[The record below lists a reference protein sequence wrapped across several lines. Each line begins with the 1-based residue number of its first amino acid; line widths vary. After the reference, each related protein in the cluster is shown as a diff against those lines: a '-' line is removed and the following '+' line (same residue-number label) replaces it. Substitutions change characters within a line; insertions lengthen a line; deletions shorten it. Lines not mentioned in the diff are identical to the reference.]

1 MTGLHFA
8 HPLALALLA
17 VAPALAA
24 IFRYGDTRRRAALAQ
39 FGARPAPQRTRTA
52 KRALVIAAAA
62 LMALAIARPV
72 ESPATAPSST
82 GDVVFLLDVSRSMIS
97 RDVVSTVAPN
107 VVPIVAL
114 NAAPDRLSRAKQIIG
129 DIAAQIVS
137 QPAGQRLGLIAFAGN
152 AAVLCPLTIDLDY
165 FRETLDAASLDSVT
179 RGGSRIG
186 DALRFALNYGF
197 DDVRR
202 GSKDLVLLT
211 DGGDQDSA
219 PQLAAQALARGGIRL
234 TVIGIGDPD
243 RAVAVPLSENSNQ
256 PFLYNGAPV
265 LTRLE
270 SGELRAMGGNYW
282 EANSAFDPGGVVRHL
297 AARAGAGGTEARG
310 EYYPLLLV
318 LAAILL
324 ALECLI
330 SERARRGTSL
340 HNAGLRNAPRTVTA
354 AMALAACA
362 LPMRAQSA
370 AEWIQQG
377 NGAFAIHEYEIAAT
391 CYRNAAAILP
401 ASPQVQ
407 FDLGIANYSDG
418 SYAAAAQAF
427 ARAAGRATDPKLQA
441 KSLLGEGNTFFR
453 TATADN
459 PLDAVHALQR
469 AIELYT
475 SALSADPKL
484 QDAAYNLEIARKK
497 LEDLKRQRRSE
508 AAKDYATSSMRR
520 EQPMASDPNEILKDA
535 KQRRTSQQPVRRP
548 IATDW

>member
-1 MTGLHFA
+1 MTAVHFA

-17 VAPALAA
+17 AAPALAA
-24 IFRYGDTRRRAALAQ
+24 TFRYGDTRRRAALAQ
-39 FGARPAPQRTRTA
+39 FGARPAPHRKRTA
-52 KRALVIAAAA
+52 KRALVIAAVS

-72 ESPATAPSST
+72 ESAAAPPSST
-82 GDVVFLLDVSRSMIS
+82 ADVVFLLDVSRSMIS
-97 RDVVSTVAPN
+97 RDAPSN
-107 VVPIVAL
+107 
-114 NAAPDRLSRAKQIIG
+114 RLRRAKQIAG
-129 DIAAQIVS
+129 DIAAQIMS
-137 QPAGQRLGLIAFAGN
+137 QPASQRLGLIAFAGN
-152 AAVLCPLTIDLDY
+152 AAVLCPLTIDFDY
-165 FRETLDAASLDSVT
+165 FRETLDTASLDSVT

-186 DALRFALNYGF
+186 EALRFALNNGF

-211 DGGDQDSA
+211 DGGDQDSG
-219 PQLAAQALARGGIRL
+219 PQQAAQALARGGIRL
-234 TVIGIGDPD
+234 TVIGVGDPD
-243 RAVAVPLSENSNQ
+243 RAVAVPLSENGNQ

-270 SGELRAMGGNYW
+270 SGELRAIGGSYW
-282 EANSAFDPGGVVRHL
+282 EANSAFDPAAVVRQLTRRLATQL
-297 AARAGAGGTEARG
+297 AARSAGGATETRG
-310 EYYPLLLV
+310 EYYPLLLA

-330 SERARRGTSL
+330 SERTRR
-340 HNAGLRNAPRTVTA
+340 AVAA

-362 LPMRAQSA
+362 FPIRAQSA
-370 AEWIQQG
+370 EEWIRQG

-391 CYRNAAAILP
+391 CYRNAAGILP

-407 FDLGIANYSDG
+407 FDLGIANYKAG
-418 SYAAAAQAF
+418 SFAAAAQAF

-453 TATADN
+453 TAPADD
-459 PLDAVHALQR
+459 PLGAVHALQR
-469 AIELYT
+469 AIDLYS

-484 QDAAYNLEIARKK
+484 QDAAYNLEIARKR
-497 LEDLKRQRRSE
+497 LEDLKRRRRSD

-520 EQPMASDPNEILKDA
+520 EQPAASDPNQILKDA
-535 KQRRTSQQPVRRP
+535 KQRRTKQQPVRRP